1 MQATESLLSQRFE
14 SALVYAFRLHAC
26 QLRKDGKTP
35 YISHLLSVTAL
46 VLENNGDE
54 DEAIAALLHDAVED
68 QGGQPT
74 AQYIRQQFGD
84 RVIAIV
90 EGCSEPTRTVQTWK
104 QRKQAYLDHLQQASA
119 EVCRVSLADKLH
131 NVRSLLLSL
140 QQDGEIVWQ
149 RFNSPKANQIWFY
162 QSLSAIYQIRCPSV
176 MTQTFSQL
184 VQQLDLAY

>member
-1 MQATESLLSQRFE
+1 MQSTEPMLSQRFE
-14 SALVYAFRLHAC
+14 TALVYAFRLHAR

-68 QGGQPT
+68 QGGLAT

-84 RVIAIV
+84 RVAAIV
-90 EGCSEPTRTVQTWK
+90 EGCSEPKCAAQTWQ
-104 QRKQAYLDHLQQASA
+104 QRKQAYLDHLQQASP

-131 NVRSLLLSL
+131 NVRSLLSSL
-140 QQDGEIVWQ
+140 QQEGEIVWQ

-162 QSLSAIYQIRCPSV
+162 RSLSAIYQTRCPDG
-176 MTQTFSQL
+176 MAQTFSQL
-184 VQQLDLAY
+184 VQQLDQ

>member
-104 QRKQAYLDHLQQASA
+104 QRKQAYLDHLQQANFTTCDRSSFLSSKT
-119 EVCRVSLADKLH
+119 VRLFGNDSIVPKLTKFGFINH
-131 NVRSLLLSL
+131 SVLSIKSVVRAL
-140 QQDGEIVWQ
+140 
-149 RFNSPKANQIWFY
+149 
-162 QSLSAIYQIRCPSV
+162 
-176 MTQTFSQL
+176 
-184 VQQLDLAY
+184 